1 MQYRKGEI
9 EMKHYLFEDEA
20 TGEEFIVGEYCLEK
34 AYNEAKLYFD
44 EPHFICELSDVEAEM
59 SGLDEY

>member
-1 MQYRKGEI
+1 
-9 EMKHYLFEDEA
+9 MKHYLFEDEA

-34 AYNEAKLYFD
+34 ACLEAKLYFD
-44 EPHFICELSDVEAEM
+44 EPHYIGEFTDIEAEM

>member
-1 MQYRKGEI
+1 
-9 EMKHYLFEDEA
+9 MKHYLFEDEV
-20 TGEEFIVGEYCLEK
+20 TGEEFIVGEDCLK
-34 AYNEAKLYFD
+34 DAYIEAKLDFD